1 MTSDNMTPLRGRL
14 FLSLHI
20 LFPILLLLITALL
33 FNLFPWDMAVQRY
46 YYRGSW
52 VLDNNVLVRII
63 YHYGNIPALL
73 VTIGALIVFVH
84 SIRDNSRYRTY
95 RRLSLYLVLAMI
107 VGPGLIVNSLLK
119 DNWGRPRPRDIV
131 EFGGRHQYEAPL
143 RIDPASGG
151 KSFPCGHATMG
162 FYFFAPAFVLMLKRR
177 KWGRALWVFGLLYGL
192 LIGWVRVVQGGH
204 FVSDVIFSG
213 GIVYLSSVLLWR
225 AMKLDK
231 EPLYLSNKSSFRL
244 RLWHKLLF
252 WIIGI
257 MIVIT
262 VLIATPYNRKQSPI
276 SDSSAPSFLNIEL
289 DNARVNLAFADTNL
303 VQYSVN
309 GFGFP
314 GSQALLNVSENDDTP
329 TITQDVRG
337 FYSELNAEF
346 NVIIDTLNT
355 TGMRLRLSEGEVRV
369 SAIKMATNNLG
380 IAGKDEPFSDSASY
394 QIRADNVIYESQNN
408 FLLDS
413 LGHPDSLNQ
422 NIDQGRK

>member
-1 MTSDNMTPLRGRL
+1 
-14 FLSLHI
+14 
-20 LFPILLLLITALL
+20 
-33 FNLFPWDMAVQRY
+33 
-46 YYRGSW
+46 
-52 VLDNNVLVRII
+52 
-63 YHYGNIPALL
+63 
-73 VTIGALIVFVH
+73 
-84 SIRDNSRYRTY
+84 
-95 RRLSLYLVLAMI
+95 MI

-231 EPLYLSNKSSFRL
+231 EPLYLSNKSCFRL

-289 DNARVNLAFADTNL
+289 DNARVNLAFADTSL

-314 GSQALLNVSENDDTP
+314 GSQALLIVSENDDTL

-355 TGMRLRLSEGEVRV
+355 TGMRLKVSEGEVRV
-369 SAIKMATNNLG
+369 SAINIATNNLG

-394 QIRADNVIYESQNN
+394 QIRADNVIYELQNN

>member
-33 FNLFPWDMAVQRY
+33 FNIFPWDMAVQRY

-52 VLDNNVLVRII
+52 VLDNNVLVRNI
-63 YHYGNIPALL
+63 YHYGNIPAML

-84 SIRDNSRYRTY
+84 SFRDNSRYRTY

-244 RLWHKLLF
+244 WPWHNLLF

-262 VLIATPYNRKQSPI
+262 VLIATPYNRKQSPL
-276 SDSSAPSFLNIEL
+276 SDSSVPSFLNIEL

-314 GSQALLNVSENDDTP
+314 GSQALLNVSENDDTL

-355 TGMRLRLSEGEVRV
+355 TGMRLKVSEGEVRV

-394 QIRADNVIYESQNN
+394 QIRADNVIYELQNN